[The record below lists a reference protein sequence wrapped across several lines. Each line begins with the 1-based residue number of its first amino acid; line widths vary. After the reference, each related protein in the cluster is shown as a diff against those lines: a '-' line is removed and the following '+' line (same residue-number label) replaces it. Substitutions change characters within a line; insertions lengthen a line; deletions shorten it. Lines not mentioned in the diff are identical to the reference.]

1 MAGREDRR
9 LALLSV
15 RPRFADAILSGEKRV
30 ELRRVPFSD
39 EVEHV
44 LVYATSPLK
53 AIVGWFSVDG
63 VVRDKPSRLWDRYGS
78 VAALSRREFMR
89 YFDGVA
95 IGAAIL
101 IGESR
106 ALASPVSL
114 ADVHIAGAP
123 RNFRYPR
130 NGTAKLMVAA
140 HRRVSPLG

>member
-15 RPRFADAILSGEKRV
+15 RPRFASKILSGEKKV

-53 AIVGWFSVDG
+53 AIVGWFSVEGMD
-63 VVRDKPSRLWDRYGS
+63 RDRPSRLWRRYGPLS
-78 VAALSRREFMR
+78 ALSRREFMR
-89 YFDGVA
+89 YFEGVA

-101 IGESR
+101 IGKSR
-106 ALASPVSL
+106 ALPSPVSL
-114 ADVHIAGAP
+114 ADVHIDGAP

-130 NGTAKLMVAA
+130 NGAA
-140 HRRVSPLG
+140 QLIRAGRGG